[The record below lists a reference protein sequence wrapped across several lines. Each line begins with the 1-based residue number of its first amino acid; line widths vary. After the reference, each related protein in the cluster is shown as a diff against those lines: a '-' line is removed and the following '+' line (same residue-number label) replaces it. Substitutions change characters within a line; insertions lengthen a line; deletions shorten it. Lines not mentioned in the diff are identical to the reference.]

1 MSRELWGE
9 GLVGVFAIAI
19 ILKRPWILLD
29 FSLRSLPLREHRR
42 GQGSRRKP
50 LRGEGESPMN
60 HNVARHSYCSTA
72 LLHLSHGIA
81 ASQWICRALARD
93 TEKANSYQHSTI
105 SNFRFATP
113 PALFLQSEF
122 SRFIILYSKCLISV
136 YAPTVCSVIV
146 SGSVLRFLQ

>member
-1 MSRELWGE
+1 
-9 GLVGVFAIAI
+9 
-19 ILKRPWILLD
+19 
-29 FSLRSLPLREHRR
+29 
-42 GQGSRRKP
+42 
-50 LRGEGESPMN
+50 MN

-122 SRFIILYSKCLISV
+122 SRFIIFYSKCLISV